1 MFGAVWLTLSL
12 FPTGTPYLWPKSD
25 EPRYAIAM
33 GSSAGFSLATAALAW
48 IAKVM
53 MLRRNKVLRQS
64 DDETKV
70 FYVH

>member
-1 MFGAVWLTLSL
+1 MYYRTCWLTR
-12 FPTGTPYLWPKSD
+12 FIKGTPYLWPKSD

-48 IAKVM
+48 VAKIIMV
-53 MLRRNKVLRQS
+53 RRNKVLRQS
-64 DDETKV
+64 DDETRV